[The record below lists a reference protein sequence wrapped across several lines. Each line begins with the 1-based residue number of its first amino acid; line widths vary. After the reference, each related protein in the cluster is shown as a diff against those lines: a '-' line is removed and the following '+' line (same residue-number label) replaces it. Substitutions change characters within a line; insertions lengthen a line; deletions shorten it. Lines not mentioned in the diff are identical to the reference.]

1 MGRCARLNRL
11 TKDLGMDSSIALYS
25 LVSCGFFYGWS
36 MVPWTAIFLFLRIFG
51 IHYYVLREKETCVIL
66 QKKIQNRSSVI
77 MDSGKASGYSFG
89 YWYCLHLSISS
100 NGYMGENCAHLIAT
114 RASFD
119 TLMKDEEE
127 PFPLTECEDTNTED
141 VTLIERFGT
150 LSNLYYR
157 KRKIVFD
164 KVMYPYQESLVE
176 KVEDLFMK
184 KPYISILLHG
194 KPGSGKSIL
203 GLFLAKR
210 LNGMYCDTMNPFG
223 PGDTLHNIYSEADV
237 DKKHPLIIV
246 LDEIDIHLEALHK
259 GIPSHKNL
267 DTLVKDKTGWN
278 RMLDA
283 IQKGMF
289 KHLILLCTT
298 NKTPE
303 YIHSIDPSYIREGR
317 MDAIYHLEAPEKK

>member
-1 MGRCARLNRL
+1 
-11 TKDLGMDSSIALYS
+11 MDSSIALYS
-25 LVSCGFFYGWS
+25 LLSCGFFYGWS

-51 IHYYVLREKETCVIL
+51 RHYYVLREKESCVIL

-89 YWYCLHLSISS
+89 CWYFLHLTVSC

-114 RASFD
+114 RASFEN
-119 TLMKDEEE
+119 LMKDEEE
-127 PFPLTECEDTNTED
+127 LFTFSTETED
-141 VTLIERFGT
+141 IPTGDVSLIERFGT

-157 KRKIVFD
+157 KRNVVFD
-164 KVMYPYQESLVE
+164 KEMYPYQERVVE
-176 KVEDLFMK
+176 KIEGLFMK
-184 KPYISILLHG
+184 KPYLSILLHG

-203 GLFLAKR
+203 GLFLAKKF
-210 LNGMYCDTMNPFG
+210 NGMYCDTMNPFG
-223 PGDTLHNIYSEADV
+223 PGDTLHNIYSEAEV

-259 GIPSHKNL
+259 GIPMHKNL
-267 DTLVKDKTGWN
+267 DILVKDKTGWN

-289 KHLILLCTT
+289 KHLILVCTT

-303 YIHSIDPSYIREGR
+303 YIKSIDPSYIREGR
-317 MDAIYHLEAPEKK
+317 MDAIYHLEAPEAPEKN